1 MISSIQAKLVG
12 LAVLLPIVLGQPAL
26 AQRSPEATVGRS
38 LQVLSEITRN
48 PKTGMPRLVLRKAA
62 GIAIIPDMFKAS
74 FVFGARFG
82 KGVLVVKQPDGTWSN
97 PVFIHLF
104 GGSFGAQAGAQSTD
118 LVLVFQTQKGLNTF
132 LKGKDKLTLGVD
144 IAAAAG
150 PMGKQFEAGTDL
162 ALKAEILSYSNT
174 RGIFAGASA
183 EGGTLQV
190 DWRADT
196 LYYGQ
201 PVAPGAILAMNSKLA
216 VPESTISLQ
225 QMLAEKTAWPERIVR
240 GKRIRNGTVIIDRG
254 RPLDDDVD
262 GIEIDGAIR
271 QQPLPDAAA
280 ERSPRSPVRRQPR
293 PEVEPS
299 FDDDLELDAIPSD
312 AKPKTKTIP
321 RLRKPTPANGEDLPE
336 AMPEPAPP
344 RVKARPDSK
353 PQIQKPKPKP
363 ETKPEAEIDDSPDLE
378 APQTG
383 GDTRPGA

>member
-1 MISSIQAKLVG
+1 MISSILAKLVG
-12 LAVLLPIVLGQPAL
+12 LAVLLPILFVQPAL
-26 AQRSPEATVGRS
+26 AQRSPEATVGKS

-74 FVFGARFG
+74 FIFGARFG

-97 PVFIHLF
+97 PVFIQLF

-132 LKGKDKLTLGVD
+132 LEGRDKLTLGVD
-144 IAAAAG
+144 VAAAAG
-150 PMGKQFEAGTDL
+150 PVGKQFEASTDL
-162 ALKAEILSYSNT
+162 ALKAEILSYSNA
-174 RGIFAGASA
+174 RGIFAGVSA

-201 PVAPGAILAMNSKLA
+201 PVAPGAILAINSKLA

-240 GKRIRNGTVIIDRG
+240 GKRTKTGPVIIDRG
-254 RPLDDDVD
+254 MPLDDAD

-271 QQPLPDAAA
+271 QEPLPGAAS
-280 ERSPRSPVRRQPR
+280 ERSPRFPARRQAR
-293 PEVEPS
+293 PDAEPS
-299 FDDDLELDAIPSD
+299 FDDEPELEAIPSD
-312 AKPKTKTIP
+312 AKPKTIP
-321 RLRKPTPANGEDLPE
+321 RLRKPAPAPANDEDLP
-336 AMPEPAPP
+336 APAPS
-344 RVKARPDSK
+344 KAKAK
-353 PQIQKPKPKP
+353 PQRNPQPVKPKPSP
-363 ETKPEAEIDDSPDLE
+363 EAKPEAEIDNSPELE
-378 APQTG
+378 APQPSSAKQQG
-383 GDTRPGA
+383 V

>member
-12 LAVLLPIVLGQPAL
+12 LAILPILFAQPAL
-26 AQRSPEATVGRS
+26 AQRSPEATVGKS

-62 GIAIIPDMFKAS
+62 GIAIVPDMFKAS
-74 FVFGARFG
+74 FIFGARFG

-97 PVFIHLF
+97 PVFIQLF

-144 IAAAAG
+144 VAAAAG
-150 PMGKQFEAGTDL
+150 PVGKQFEASTDL

-201 PVAPGAILAMNSKLA
+201 PVAPGAILAINSKLA

-240 GKRIRNGTVIIDRG
+240 GKRIRNGAVIIDRG
-254 RPLDDDVD
+254 GPLDDDVD

-271 QQPLPDAAA
+271 QEPLPGAAA
-280 ERSPRSPVRRQPR
+280 ERSPRSPARRQAR
-293 PEVEPS
+293 PDAEPS
-299 FDDDLELDAIPSD
+299 FDDEPELEAIPSD
-312 AKPKTKTIP
+312 AKPKTIP
-321 RLRKPTPANGEDLPE
+321 RLRKPVPANDEDLPA
-336 AMPEPAPP
+336 AMPEPARP
-344 RVKARPDSK
+344 RLKPKPDSK
-353 PQIQKPKPKP
+353 PGPQKPKPKP
-363 ETKPEAEIDDSPDLE
+363 VPETKPDAEIDDSPDLE

-383 GDTRPGA
+383 GETRPGS